1 MAAFLSFIL
10 TAILVIW
17 LIGLLGRVMLRV
29 WLVKKQRQFAE
40 QFGPDAQYRQSNWA
54 RAAGGSPHRD
64 PAGEGEVRVQKTAQM
79 EKKVS
84 KAVGDYV
91 EFEEVEI
98 IEE

>member
-1 MAAFLSFIL
+1 MSFIL
-10 TAILVIW
+10 TAIFVIW
-17 LIGLLGRVMLRV
+17 LLGLLGRVLLRV

-40 QFGPDAQYRQSNWA
+40 QFGPDAQYRQSGWS
-54 RAAGGSPHRD
+54 RAAGGQPRRD
-64 PAGEGEVRVQKTAQM
+64 PAAEGEIRVRQTAPV

-98 IEE
+98 TDTE